1 MSKAI
6 SFEYTKDTGEIS
18 ARRLFP
24 VGAVPAQNLRA
35 IDLSALSD
43 VDAER
48 VVDAYAEWEK
58 DVKKPFD
65 KKIREITKNELQ
77 PFEAYLKEKT
87 GIEMESAVK
96 SFKEAGL
103 KRL

>member
-1 MSKAI
+1 MSAI

-24 VGAVPAQNLRA
+24 VGAVPTQNLRA
-35 IDLSALSD
+35 IDLSTLSD
-43 VDAER
+43 ADAD
-48 VVDAYAEWEK
+48 VVVKAYGDWEK

-65 KKIREITKNELQ
+65 KKVRELTKNELQ
-77 PFEAYLKEKT
+77 SFEAYLKEKT

-96 SFKEAGL
+96 SFKESGL
-103 KRL
+103 RRI